1 MATPLLPRWI
11 VLRVSLHT
19 VWYTGEYTIITL
31 LMMGFADHAAYT
43 SFARSIAY
51 YYSVHGIAIR
61 IIHSS
66 QVMVICVSI
75 AAFL

>member
-1 MATPLLPRWI
+1 
-11 VLRVSLHT
+11 
-19 VWYTGEYTIITL
+19 
-31 LMMGFADHAAYT
+31 MMGFADHAAYT

-51 YYSVHGIAIR
+51 YCSVHGIAIR

>member
-1 MATPLLPRWI
+1 MATPLLPRRI

-31 LMMGFADHAAYT
+31 LMMGFADHAACT
-43 SFARSIAY
+43 SFARDIAY
-51 YYSVHGIAIR
+51 YSSVHGITRGIIR
-61 IIHSS
+61 SS
-66 QVMVICVSI
+66 HVMVNCVSI

>member
-43 SFARSIAY
+43 SFDVVLLTTVQYMALRFVLSI
-51 YYSVHGIAIR
+51 VHK
-61 IIHSS
+61 SWS
-66 QVMVICVSI
+66 FV
-75 AAFL
+75 